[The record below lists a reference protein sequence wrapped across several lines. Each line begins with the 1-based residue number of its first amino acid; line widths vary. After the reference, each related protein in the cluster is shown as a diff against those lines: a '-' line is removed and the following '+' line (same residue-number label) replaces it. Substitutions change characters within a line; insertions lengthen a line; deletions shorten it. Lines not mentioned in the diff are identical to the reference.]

1 MLVNISQYFPQGL
14 LYACLVEAFSFL
26 KGPTDMLTLYEQ
38 KYRTEVQKFA
48 NEQVGR
54 RRRDDYTDGAVRIPI
69 NSANP

>member
-1 MLVNISQYFPQGL
+1 MQSLKKEIFYISNIFKD
-14 LYACLVEAFSFL
+14 E
-26 KGPTDMLTLYEQ
+26 KITNYEN
-38 KYRTEVQKFA
+38 KYKQEVQKFA